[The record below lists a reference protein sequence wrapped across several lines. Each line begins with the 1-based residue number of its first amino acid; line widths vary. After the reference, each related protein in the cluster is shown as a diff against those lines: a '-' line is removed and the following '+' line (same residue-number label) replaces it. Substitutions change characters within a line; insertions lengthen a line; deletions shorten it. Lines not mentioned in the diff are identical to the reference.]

1 MQPPSASF
9 AARRRWR
16 HRALF
21 TTTLLFAA
29 LVRAQIVADP
39 KAPPDHRPTL
49 LKTPN
54 GKPLV
59 NIQSPNA
66 AGISHNLFDQF
77 DVTSGGVV
85 LNNSATPVPTQIGGW
100 VPANPWLATGP
111 AKLIL
116 NEVTGQN
123 PSLIHGP
130 LEVAGQR
137 ADVIMANPAGIS
149 INGGTFINANRV
161 TLTTGTPVFN
171 GDQLT
176 AMRVQRGTV
185 RVEGAGLDARQT
197 SHTAVLARAVEIVGQ
212 LHAQQLDVVAGAA
225 TVGVESGQ
233 VDPAPSGQDNGT
245 APAVGIDI
253 GQLGGMYAG
262 YIRLLVTDA
271 GAGVRHHGTLSA
283 SVGDVSISANGWLQS
298 RGAVRAAGT
307 AAVKAQTF
315 LHQGQMDAARLDIAV
330 DSLVN
335 EGRIHQAGAQ
345 GLQVKA
351 GRLVNGA
358 GSSVGTVIDD
368 AGNASAGT
376 GSVGGSPAPGS
387 TGTTTQPATG
397 GTSGTMTVVPLTPAL
412 PDGQIMVTN
421 TLSNQAGGELLANR
435 SMAVNT
441 SQTLRNAGELR
452 VDRLTATG
460 QTLEQLGGVL
470 EVVDLQV
477 NVDQLLLGGG
487 RLWAGSAQMHAHG
500 WKQAPEATLKV
511 QNDMNL
517 TVWGDLI
524 SGKGEKVAVGGRLNV
539 HVQDGRFDNAGQWT
553 AGQHL
558 NIQANHI
565 DNGATGELLSLGTT
579 TLDTRQ
585 NPQGSVTNR
594 GMVDGADTRVLSPVV
609 DNLGTGRLYGDRVA
623 IAAGSLMNRE
633 ETVNGHASAATVA
646 ARDRLDI
653 GATHVTNQEG
663 AEVISAGDMAVGGAL
678 NHTFRAITDG
688 SGNAATLYNRSATI
702 ESLGHMQL
710 AAQEVR
716 NTNEHLTLG
725 EAKQGPVES
734 IVEYQ
739 GHGIG
744 SGTRYRDGTPG
755 VNVGWQTMPTSGSV
769 LYVLNTPE
777 FSGYGAGFEYPW
789 TAYSYTRQTVVT
801 TVLQSAPGRIAAGG
815 NLGIT
820 GQSVLNDAS
829 HILAGGNMS
838 ITGSDVTNTSVMG
851 QKVETDSGWATL
863 YWRHKKRGDDVT
875 LASSSA
881 FEESRTTQFLLNLGR
896 MVSGASPGA
905 TGSNAGTNSAS
916 LVLQGVGGS
925 GRASPGNLPLPLGS
939 LFKADPDSR
948 ARYLVET
955 DPRFTSYRQWLSSDY
970 LLSSMGLDPATTQ
983 KRLGDGFYEQKLL
996 REQVA
1001 NLTGQ
1006 RFLGDFSSD
1015 EAQYLALMRA
1025 GSTFAQA
1032 QRLRPGV
1039 TLTAAQ
1045 VAALTS
1051 DIVWLVTET
1060 VRLPDGRTTD
1070 VLTPRLFLAPRAG
1083 DLSADG
1089 LLAGGGP
1096 GDGTGALISA
1106 RNVQLAL
1113 SGQLANSGTLAGRD
1127 LLDVRAG
1134 NIEHTGRMQADVVL
1148 LSAEDHIRIKG
1159 GRVDAVSGLVV
1170 QAGDGLSVITTT
1182 QSSDHTTA
1190 QSSTRQQNIDRK
1202 AGLYVSGP
1210 AGVLLAHSGG
1220 DMQLA
1225 GADIRNAGNGITQLT
1240 AEGSIQVD
1248 TVQTGIE
1255 RDITWTP
1262 RNRYSESQAEEVGS
1276 RITGGG
1282 SVVVQAQDNL
1292 SLRGAQVDAQGALQ
1306 LRAVEGDVTVAAA
1319 QRSSNQDE
1327 DHQFKGKGFL
1337 SKQTTTIQRSNS
1349 RTDAVASELGGNT
1362 VSITSGG
1369 DTRITGSN
1377 VVAEQD
1383 LRIHADG
1390 DLLIESAQNHSHS
1403 SSFVETRQSGLMSS
1417 GGSGFTVGKR
1427 QQSVRQQQDAT
1438 TVTASTLGSV
1448 SGDVNLR
1455 AGQRYSQTGSDV
1467 LAPGGNISIAAG
1479 EVSITEARETQRSEV
1494 EQRFKQSG
1502 VSVSLSAPALQTAQ
1516 TMASTAQ
1523 AVGQTRSNR
1532 MQALG
1537 AATLVMQGQELADQ
1551 AGKTLDALQDGK
1563 GVAEA
1568 SGLTMSVSIGSSRS
1582 ESRQSSQSDTAR
1594 GSQVMAGGNVTI
1606 QASGAESD
1614 SDLFIQGSQIQAGQN
1629 TRLQA
1634 QGDIV
1639 LQAAANSYSETS
1651 SHSSKGASVGM
1662 SFSAQGVSAN
1672 ASASRASG
1680 QGNGEGTAYS
1690 NTQVGGRSVAIESGA
1705 DTTLQGAVVSGDQV
1719 RAQVGGDLRI
1729 HSLQDTDQYHET
1741 SRSAGV
1747 GISAPITGPGQASAS
1762 LSMGRTRI
1770 DSQFRSVDEQS
1781 AIRADGGGF
1790 QVEVGGNTSLQ
1801 GGQITSSEAAV
1812 QQGKNRFT
1820 TGGDLLLGDL
1830 TNQADYKASGSS
1842 VGMAVGGSA
1851 PGQSP
1856 GAGLSGVGMGS
1867 DSGSA
1872 QSTSKAGISGVAGN
1886 AAVRTGDAPT
1896 GLKPIFD
1903 KEQVR
1908 QEVAAQVAIT
1918 GEFSKRAVPAV
1929 AAYADAQAVAL
1940 RREGRED
1947 EARRWDEGGEYRVA
1961 LHGGVGAL
1969 TGGSAGALGAGTSA
1983 ALVPVVGEAIA
1994 GMNLAEPVRQGLTTV
2009 AGTLIGAAAGGADGA
2024 TAAFNQTALNYVSH
2038 SPFAQVRR
2046 TVSQENAR
2054 LLNVCGSQ
2062 CTADDLRRIDQQ
2074 MVALEH
2080 AGNLSAIAQRGGL
2093 TTDQARQ
2100 LAQLTTELIP
2110 FYGTGESLLQVLTGR
2125 TTITQEEA
2133 NRYWAAVGLIPVAGG
2148 ILRRVGEPSVE
2159 ALSAIFRGGET
2170 IKALAN
2176 AADQA
2181 HAPSSAQGSLLNKE
2195 LIELSKPVV
2204 DHSRDAEYLA
2214 KTDRRLLEQYNF
2226 DMDHVLAG
2234 EINSAGRATGYH
2246 AEFAATGSARIKPGA
2261 QIQLNANGTYEA
2273 PVQVFDP
2280 KSGIW
2285 VDKKSVSTF
2294 FPPDWS
2300 KARIEFETVE
2310 AFKKGQPGSSFV
2322 MNSPSGIPIQFHWNS
2337 KQKRTTFFP
2346 LGVPTP

>member
-1 MQPPSASF
+1 MKPPSAF
-9 AARRRWR
+9 IATHRRWR

-29 LVRAQIVADP
+29 LARAQIVADP

-77 DVTSGGVV
+77 NVPSAGVV
-85 LNNSATPVPTQIGGW
+85 LNNSATPTPTQIGGW

-123 PSLIHGP
+123 PSLISGP
-130 LEVAGQR
+130 VEVAGQR

-149 INGGTFINANRV
+149 INGGSFINANRV
-161 TLTTGTPVFN
+161 TLTTGTPVFH
-171 GDQLT
+171 GDQLS
-176 AMRVQRGTV
+176 ALRVLRGTV

-197 SHTAVLARAVEIVGQ
+197 SHTALLARAIEVVGQ
-212 LHAQQLDVVAGAA
+212 LHAQRLDVVAGAS

-233 VDPAPSGQDNGT
+233 VDPAHSGQDNST
-245 APAVGIDI
+245 ATAVGIDI

-262 YIRLLVTDA
+262 HIRLIVTDA

-298 RGAVRAAGT
+298 RGTVRAVGT
-307 AAVKAQTF
+307 VAVKGQAF
-315 LHQGQMDAARLDIAV
+315 VHQGQTDAARLDIAV
-330 DSLVN
+330 ESLVN
-335 EGRIHQAGAQ
+335 EGRIRQAGIQ
-345 GLQVKA
+345 GLRVSA
-351 GRLVNGA
+351 GTLVNAAGA
-358 GSSVGTVIDD
+358 RLGTIIED
-368 AGNASAGT
+368 AGNVSAGN
-376 GSVGGSPAPGS
+376 GSAGGSPAPGS
-387 TGTTTQPATG
+387 AGATNNPGTGDAG
-397 GTSGTMTVVPLTPAL
+397 GPVTSAPSAPAL
-412 PDGQIMVTN
+412 PDGQILVTN
-421 TLSNQAGGELLANR
+421 TLSNLAGGQLVANG
-435 SMAVNT
+435 ALNVNT

-452 VDRLTATG
+452 ADRLTAAG

-470 EVVDLQV
+470 ELLDLQAH
-477 NVDQLLLGGG
+477 VDQLLLGGG
-487 RLWAGSAQMHAHG
+487 HVWAGSAQLQTRG
-500 WKQAPEATLKV
+500 WKLAPEATLKV
-511 QNDMNL
+511 QNRMDL
-517 TVWGDLI
+517 TIVGDLI
-524 SGKGEKVAVGGRLNV
+524 SGKGEKVAVGGRLNLQ
-539 HVQDGRFDNAGQWT
+539 VQDGRFDNAGQWT

-558 NIQANHI
+558 NIQADHI

-594 GMVDGADTRVLSPVV
+594 GLVDGADTRVLSPVV

-623 IAAGSLMNRE
+623 IGAGSLLNRE
-633 ETVNGHASAATVA
+633 ETVGGQTSAATVA

-663 AEVISAGDMAVGGAL
+663 AQVISAGDMAVGGAL
-678 NHTFRAITDG
+678 DHTFRAITDG
-688 SGNAATLYNRSATI
+688 SANAATLYNRSATI

-716 NTNEHLTLG
+716 NTNEHLILG
-725 EAKQGPVES
+725 EVQPGPGES

-755 VNVGWQTMPTSGSV
+755 VSVGWQKMPSSGSV
-769 LYVLNTPE
+769 LYVLSTPE
-777 FSGYGAGFEYPW
+777 FAHYGAGFEYPW

-801 TVLQSAPGRIAAGG
+801 AVLQSAPGRIVAGG
-815 NLGIT
+815 NLRIT

-829 HILAGGNMS
+829 HILAGGNIG
-838 ITGSDVTNTSVMG
+838 ITGSNVTNTSVMG
-851 QKVETDSGWATL
+851 QKVVTDSGSATL

-881 FEESRTTQFLLNLGR
+881 FEESRTTQFLLNVGR
-896 MVSGASPGA
+896 MESGASAGAPG
-905 TGSNAGTNSAS
+905 NHAGVNPAGR
-916 LVLQGVGGS
+916 VLQGVGGS
-925 GRASPGNLPLPLGS
+925 GGASPGSVPLPLGS
-939 LFKADPDSR
+939 LFKADPDSP

-955 DPRFTSYRQWLSSDY
+955 DPRFTNYRQWLSSDY
-970 LLSSMGLDPATTQ
+970 LLSSMGLDPAVTQ

-1001 NLTGQ
+1001 ALTGQ

-1060 VRLPDGRTTD
+1060 VRLPDGRTTE

-1096 GDGTGALISA
+1096 GDGTGSLISA

-1127 LLDVRAG
+1127 LLDVHAG
-1134 NIEHTGRMQADVVL
+1134 EIEHSGRMQADVAL
-1148 LSAEDHIRIKG
+1148 LSADDHIRIEG

-1170 QAGDGLSVITTT
+1170 QAGDGLSVVTTT
-1182 QSSDHTTA
+1182 QSSDHATSK
-1190 QSSTRQQNIDRK
+1190 SSIRQQTMDRK

-1225 GADIRNAGNGITQLT
+1225 GADIRNAGSGTTQLT
-1240 AEGSIQVD
+1240 AEGNIQIG

-1255 RDITWTP
+1255 RDITWTA

-1306 LRAVEGDVTVAAA
+1306 LRAVEGDVIVGAA
-1319 QRSSNQDE
+1319 QRSSSQDE

-1362 VSITSGG
+1362 VSIHSGG

-1390 DLLIESAQNHSHS
+1390 DLSIEAAQNQSHS
-1403 SSFVETRQSGLMSS
+1403 SSFVETRQSGLLSG

-1427 QQSVRQQQDAT
+1427 EQSLHQQEDTMTAA
-1438 TVTASTLGSV
+1438 ASTVGSIK
-1448 SGDVNLR
+1448 GDVDLR

-1467 LAPGGNISIAAG
+1467 LAPGGNISIAAE

-1502 VSVSLSAPALQTAQ
+1502 LSVSLSAPAVQTAQ
-1516 TMASTAQ
+1516 AMSSTAQ

-1537 AATLVMQGQELADQ
+1537 AATLIMQGQELADQ

-1563 GVAEA
+1563 GFAEA
-1568 SGLTMSVSIGSSRS
+1568 GGLTLSVSIGSSRS

-1614 SDLFIQGSQIQAGQN
+1614 SDLLIQGSQVQAGQN

-1639 LQAAANSYSETS
+1639 LQAAANTYSDVS

-1690 NTQVGGRSVAIESGA
+1690 NTQVGGRSVVMESDA
-1705 DTTLQGAVVSGDQV
+1705 DTALQGAVVSGDQV

-1729 HSLQDTDQYHET
+1729 HSLQDTDDYHES
-1741 SRSAGV
+1741 SRNAGV
-1747 GISAPITGPGQASAS
+1747 RISAPITGPGQASAS
-1762 LSMGRTRI
+1762 LSVGRTRI
-1770 DSQFRSVDEQS
+1770 DSSFRSVDEQS
-1781 AIRADGGGF
+1781 AIRAGDGGF

-1801 GGQITSSEAAV
+1801 GGQITSSETAV
-1812 QQGKNRFT
+1812 QQGNNRFN
-1820 TGGDLLLGDL
+1820 TGGDLDLSDL

-1856 GAGLSGVGMGS
+1856 GAGLSGAGMGS

-1872 QSTSKAGISGVAGN
+1872 QSTSKAGISGVAGDS
-1886 AAVRTGDAPT
+1886 AARTGDAPT

-1918 GEFSKRAVPAV
+1918 SEFGKRAVPAV
-1929 AAYADAQAVAL
+1929 AAYADEQAIAL

-1961 LHGGVGAL
+1961 MHTGIGAL
-1969 TGGSAGALGAGTSA
+1969 TGGANGAMGSA
-1983 ALVPVVGEAIA
+1983 ASAVIVPVVGEAIA
-1994 GMNLAEPVRQGLTTV
+1994 GMNLPEPVRQGLTTV
-2009 AGTLIGAAAGGADGA
+2009 TGALIGAAAGGAEGA
-2024 TAAFNQTALNYVSH
+2024 AAAFTQTALNYVSH

-2054 LLNVCGSQ
+2054 LLNACGTQ

-2074 MVALEH
+2074 MAALER

-2100 LAQLTTELIP
+2100 LAQLTTELLP
-2110 FYGTGESLLQVLTGR
+2110 VYGTGESIVQLLTGR
-2125 TTITQEEA
+2125 STVTQEEA
-2133 NRYWAAVGLIPVAGG
+2133 SRFWAAVGLVPVAGG
-2148 ILRRVGEPSVE
+2148 IVRRVGEPSVE
-2159 ALSAIFRGGET
+2159 ALSVIFRGGET
-2170 IKALAN
+2170 IKPLAD
-2176 AADQA
+2176 AVDQTK
-2181 HAPSSAQGSLLNKE
+2181 APSAAQGLLLRDE
-2195 LIELSKPVV
+2195 LGNLSKQVV
-2204 DHSRDAEYLA
+2204 DHSRDAEYIA
-2214 KTDRRLLEQYNF
+2214 ETDRSLLEKYNF
-2226 DMDHVLAG
+2226 DMDHVLTG
-2234 EINSAGRATGYH
+2234 EVNNAGRATGYH
-2246 AEFAATGSARIKPGA
+2246 AEFAADGSARIKPGA
-2261 QIQLNANGTYEA
+2261 EIQHNANGTYEA

-2280 KSGIW
+2280 NNGVW
-2285 VDKKSVSTF
+2285 VDKSRESTF
-2294 FPPDWS
+2294 FPASWS
-2300 KARIEFETVE
+2300 RARIEYEVTE
-2310 AFKKGQPGSSFV
+2310 AFKGRQSSGGQKWSG
-2322 MNSPSGIPIQFHWNS
+2322 MSPSGIPIEGYTSNG
-2337 KQKRTTFFP
+2337 RTTFY
-2346 LGVPTP
+2346 PTK